1 MRFSPP
7 SASLLSLP
15 LVFFFMCVCVF
26 VCACVCMCVF
36 LHVCVFYGDQR
47 VTLSIIPQVPS
58 TLFLE
63 IESLAGLR
71 LVPLYV
77 LGL

>member
-1 MRFSPP
+1 
-7 SASLLSLP
+7 
-15 LVFFFMCVCVF
+15 
-26 VCACVCMCVF
+26 MCVF